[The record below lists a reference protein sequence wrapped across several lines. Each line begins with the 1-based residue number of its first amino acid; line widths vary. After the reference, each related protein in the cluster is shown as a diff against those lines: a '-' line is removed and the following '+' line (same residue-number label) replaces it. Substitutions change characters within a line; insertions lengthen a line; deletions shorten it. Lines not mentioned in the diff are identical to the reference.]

1 MLWGETPLPEYIK
14 RKAEPEDA
22 ERYQCIYAEKEGAVM
37 ALLPPVCISVVNFSS
52 VLK

>member
-37 ALLPPVCISVVNFSS
+37 APAAGLHFSRELLS